1 MSKGS
6 REQRLANMQ
15 RPTARVNQILQ
26 TINETESQ
34 NKIVFD
40 SIPQEVRPELANF
53 TDRPTGNQYSLED
66 FYDYD
71 YEDEMLPSMVDHIF
85 NIVEGIKR
93 SKDFLENY
101 KEEALHNGE
110 LNPRENEEDAQVLNG
125 INRAIND
132 YENLIAETSHKHGL
146 FVAMTKATDAPSRYD
161 NFADVVN
168 IVKEYRG

>member
-15 RPTARVNQILQ
+15 RPTARVNQILEA
-26 TINETESQ
+26 INDTES
-34 NKIVFD
+34 KHKMVFD
-40 SIPQEVRPELANF
+40 SLPNEVKPDLTNF

-66 FYDYD
+66 FYEYD
-71 YEDEMLPSMVDHIF
+71 YENEMLPSLVEHLL
-85 NIVEGIKR
+85 NIVTGLKR
-93 SKDFLENY
+93 ALDWLENY

-110 LNPRENEEDAQVLNG
+110 LNPRENEEDAQILNG
-125 INRAIND
+125 INRAITD
-132 YENLIAETSHKHGL
+132 YENLISETSHKHGL
-146 FVAMTKATDAPSRYD
+146 FVAMTKATDAPSRYE